1 MLARLWGRRKPND
14 LSIFNYTVRK
24 SEKLTMIPHEN
35 SPVYAAGAKLENA
48 SAAMILLHGRGA
60 SAQDILSLASHLD
73 FPGIAYLAPQA
84 EGFIWYPNRLI
95 APVESNE
102 PYLSAAIA
110 KIDRLVKQVEASGIP
125 AEKIF
130 IGGFSQGA
138 SLSSEFVIRNPRPY
152 GGLLVFSGGYIWQ
165 SGKPRETSGDLGGM
179 PVFIGCSNV
188 DPFIP
193 LERVKET
200 SALLASMN
208 ANVTEQIYPNMDHTI
223 IDEEIDLA
231 RQLLERWL

>member
-1 MLARLWGRRKPND
+1 M
-14 LSIFNYTVRK
+14 
-24 SEKLTMIPHEN
+24 MPHEN

-48 SAAMILLHGRGA
+48 SAAMILIHGRGA
-60 SAQDILSLASHLD
+60 SAQDILSLSSHLD
-73 FPGIAYLAPQA
+73 FPGVAYLAPQA
-84 EGFIWYPNRLI
+84 EGSIWYPNRLI

-110 KIDRLVKQVEASGIP
+110 KIDGLVKRAEASGIP
-125 AEKIF
+125 LEKIF
-130 IGGFSQGA
+130 ISGFSQGA
-138 SLSSEFVIRNPRPY
+138 SLSSEFVIRNPRSY

-165 SGKPRETSGDLGGM
+165 SGNPREASGDLNGM

-200 SALLASMN
+200 SALLTSMK
-208 ANVTEQIYPNMDHTI
+208 ANLTERIYPNMGHTI
-223 IDEEIDLA
+223 IEEELELA
-231 RQLLERWL
+231 KGLLEKRL

>member
-1 MLARLWGRRKPND
+1 M
-14 LSIFNYTVRK
+14 
-24 SEKLTMIPHEN
+24 MPHEN

-48 SAAMILLHGRGA
+48 SAVMILIHGRGA
-60 SAQDILSLASHLD
+60 SAQDILSLSSHLD
-73 FPGIAYLAPQA
+73 FPGVAYLAPQA
-84 EGFIWYPNRLI
+84 EGSIWYPNRLI

-110 KIDRLVKQVEASGIP
+110 KIDGLVKRAEASGIP
-125 AEKIF
+125 LEKIF

-138 SLSSEFVIRNPRPY
+138 SLSSEFVIRNPRSY

-165 SGKPRETSGDLGGM
+165 SGNPREASGDLNGM
-179 PVFIGCSNV
+179 PVFIVCSNV

-200 SALLASMN
+200 SALLTSMK
-208 ANVTEQIYPNMDHTI
+208 ANLTERIYPNMGHTI
-223 IDEEIDLA
+223 IEEELELA
-231 RQLLERWL
+231 KGLIEKRL

>member
-1 MLARLWGRRKPND
+1 M
-14 LSIFNYTVRK
+14 
-24 SEKLTMIPHEN
+24 MPHEK
-35 SPVYAAGAKLENA
+35 SPVYTAGAKLENA

-60 SAQDILSLASHLD
+60 SAQDILSLSSHLN
-73 FPGIAYLAPQA
+73 FPGVAYFAPQA
-84 EGFIWYPNRLI
+84 EGSIWYPNRLI

-110 KIDRLVKQVEASGIP
+110 KIDGLIKHAEASGIP
-125 AEKIF
+125 VEKIF

-165 SGKPRETSGDLGGM
+165 SGKPRQASGDLNGM

-200 SALLASMN
+200 TALLTSMK
-208 ANVTEQIYPNMDHTI
+208 ANVTERIYPNMDHTI
-223 IDEEIDLA
+223 VVEELELA
-231 RQLLERWL
+231 RGLIEKRL

>member
-1 MLARLWGRRKPND
+1 M
-14 LSIFNYTVRK
+14 
-24 SEKLTMIPHEN
+24 MPHEN

-48 SAAMILLHGRGA
+48 SAAMILIHGRGA
-60 SAQDILSLASHLD
+60 SAQDILSLSSHLD
-73 FPGIAYLAPQA
+73 FPGVAYLAPQA
-84 EGFIWYPNRLI
+84 EGSIWYPNRLI

-110 KIDRLVKQVEASGIP
+110 KIDGLVKRAEASGIP
-125 AEKIF
+125 LEKIF

-138 SLSSEFVIRNPRPY
+138 SLSSEFVIRNPRSY

-165 SGKPRETSGDLGGM
+165 SGNPREASGDLNGM

-200 SALLASMN
+200 SALLTSMK
-208 ANVTEQIYPNMDHTI
+208 ANVTERIYPNMGHTI
-223 IDEEIDLA
+223 IEEELELA
-231 RQLLERWL
+231 KGLIEKRL